1 MSTTIGVSPSLAERA
16 YAELR
21 REIVTLVREPGDP
34 LREDALM
41 LELGLGRTPIRE
53 ALRRLADERLVVVM
67 PRSGTFVSEVD
78 PAEAL
83 QIAEVRIEIEGF
95 AAALAAERA
104 SAEER
109 VELSDL
115 RRALALARDGDE
127 LLRLDERIHG
137 AIYRA
142 SRNPFLQATAEGYFQ
157 LALRLWSLVLAR
169 EPALLAETTGE
180 HDALIEAIVAGDV
193 AAAQR
198 RARAHVG
205 NIRRAIAATL
215 DG

>member
-109 VELSDL
+109 VEHSDL